1 MNDVNGCCWIPAF
14 FSLIKKYNMTFSGWF
29 YKTFVDPL
37 LVSVRNKIAGEILPG
52 QAVLDVAC
60 GTGALVFQLALKNK
74 KVVGIDL
81 SEPLIDA
88 AKKEKQKQRLT
99 NVNFEVA
106 DATRLSV
113 FKDGEFDIVTL
124 SMALHQFNPELHAPI
139 LDEIKRVGKKLII
152 VDYAVPLPRNVAGI
166 SARIIEFLAGKEHYQ
181 NFRRYY
187 GLGGL
192 KPILRDKATEV
203 ESSQIFSSGIFTLA
217 TCNFQSTE
225 SYLYSKKT

>member
-1 MNDVNGCCWIPAF
+1 
-14 FSLIKKYNMTFSGWF
+14 MTFSGWF

-60 GTGALVFQLALKNK
+60 GTGALAFQLARKSK

-81 SEPLIDA
+81 SEPMIDA

-99 NVNFEVA
+99 NADFKVA
-106 DATRLSV
+106 DATRLSA
-113 FKDGEFDIVTL
+113 FKDGEFDVVTL

-187 GLGGL
+187 RLGGL
-192 KPILRDKATEV
+192 KSILSDKATEI
-203 ESSQIFSSGIFTLA
+203 ESLQIFSSGVFTLV

-225 SYLYSKKT
+225 SYLY